1 MRKHPSTRLKSVGH
15 VCGGVSLVLLL
26 VLIVDT
32 YFRSAPLP
40 HINGMTFILC
50 YASALTLSL
59 VASLQASRWWWIEST
74 VLIAIT
80 LLIWIG
86 ESLLENRL

>member
-1 MRKHPSTRLKSVGH
+1 MKIVGH
-15 VCGGVSLVLLL
+15 VCGSVSLVLLL

-32 YFRSAPLP
+32 YFRSAPSP
-40 HINGMTFILC
+40 NINGMTFILC

-59 VASLQASRWWWIEST
+59 AASFQASRWWWIESA

-86 ESLLENRL
+86 EYLLENRL